1 MQLRHLRAI
10 VAALLAL
17 CAAAAPVVAA
27 PPVPPVRSL
36 YFEHLTMRDGPSHST
51 VEGFLQD
58 SAGYL
63 WIATE
68 SGLDRYDGNSF
79 RIYRRERG
87 NPHALASDTVWT
99 IAEEARSDLW
109 LSTARGGAAHW

>member
-1 MQLRHLRAI
+1 MQFRYLSAVLG
-10 VAALLAL
+10 ALLAL
-17 CAAAAPVVAA
+17 CVRAAPVVAA
-27 PPVPPVRSL
+27 LPVPPVRSL
-36 YFEHLTMRDGPSHST
+36 YFEHLTMRDGLSHST

-58 SAGYL
+58 SEGYL

-87 NPHALASDTVWT
+87 NPPADDDTNIPRNTNVMPC
-99 IAEEARSDLW
+99 R
-109 LSTARGGAAHW
+109 